1 MMKQQESSKTT
12 LIRLI
17 GFNGPIMSS
26 NKFYF
31 PLCAEK
37 HEIIINNGTSV
48 QTVYKVLSKLKF
60 NLSFLPVC

>member
-1 MMKQQESSKTT
+1 MKQQESSRNNPWS
-12 LIRLI
+12 INRI
-17 GFNGPIMSS
+17 NGPIMSS

-48 QTVYKVLSKLKF
+48 QTVYKGALQIQI
-60 NLSFLPVC
+60 